1 MSGDRTT
8 EGREDGGARRA
19 RPRRP
24 RRRRATALLP
34 QILGAAVE
42 IDPDR
47 DAVSF
52 DGRALSYAE
61 LDSRSSRI
69 ARVLIGRGIG
79 PEDVVAVGITRSME
93 SVLAL
98 WSITKTGAAFVPVD
112 PTYPVDRVQHMLS
125 DSGAR
130 NGLTTSAHR
139 GGLPDTCSWSI
150 LGEADFEAAIAAESD
165 EKISVYDRVRPLRA
179 ENPAYIIYTSGSTG
193 RPKGVVVTHRLGRPG
208 RRATGP
214 LRSDIVLAHVGFRVS
229 EFRRVDSGVVARRC
243 CGFDDGHYA
252 DRHLRR

>member
-150 LGEADFEAAIAAESD
+150 LGDPGLFLDVVKFHLPFIDINIYLILAIFVPIDPVRRELSM
-165 EKISVYDRVRPLRA
+165 EYKIVK
-179 ENPAYIIYTSGSTG
+179 I
-193 RPKGVVVTHRLGRPG
+193 
-208 RRATGP
+208 
-214 LRSDIVLAHVGFRVS
+214 
-229 EFRRVDSGVVARRC
+229 
-243 CGFDDGHYA
+243 
-252 DRHLRR
+252 